1 MTADIIKGPWKKI
14 GTTEQQLEKA
24 QILADC
30 DQIASECV
38 VSCLQSLVE
47 NGMAPED
54 PDDENI
60 VYILFLSEVLKAITY
75 SNVDVEHLFQDIVY
89 LLTGKEVGL
98 DNTKQYY
105 IDYHAVQN
113 AVQYLKDI
121 EKDPA

>member
-1 MTADIIKGPWKKI
+1 MTADVITGPWKKI
-14 GTTEQQLEKA
+14 DPTEQQLEKA

-30 DQIASECV
+30 DSIASECV
-38 VSCLQSLVE
+38 VSVLQNLVE

-60 VYILFLSEVLKAITY
+60 IYIMFLSEVLKAITY
-75 SNVDVEHLFQDIVY
+75 SNVGVDHPFQDVVY
-89 LLTGKEVGL
+89 LLTGQEINV

-113 AVQYLKDI
+113 AVEYLKGI
-121 EKDPA
+121 GKDPA

>member
-1 MTADIIKGPWKKI
+1 MTADIIKGPWKKVDP
-14 GTTEQQLEKA
+14 TEQQLEKA

-60 VYILFLSEVLKAITY
+60 VYIMFLSEVLKAITY
-75 SNVDVEHLFQDIVY
+75 SNVDVEHPFQDIVY
-89 LLTGKEVGL
+89 LLTGKEVSIE
-98 DNTKQYY
+98 NSKQYY

-113 AVQYLKDI
+113 AVEYLKGK